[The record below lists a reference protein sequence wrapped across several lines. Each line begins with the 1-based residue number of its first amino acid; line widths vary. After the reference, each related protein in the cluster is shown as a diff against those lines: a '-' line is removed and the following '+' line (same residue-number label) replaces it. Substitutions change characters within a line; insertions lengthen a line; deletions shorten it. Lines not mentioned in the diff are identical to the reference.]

1 MRTGML
7 ALALVLGA
15 PLLGAQETAA
25 PRWTAK
31 EVRVVEGFNTPESVC
46 PDVDAGVVYV
56 SNVEALEGQY
66 WSNDRKCHISLL
78 TPEGGIS
85 QARWLDSTAESV
97 INGPKGMCRLGDYL
111 YFADISRLMR
121 ISTESS
127 GAVPEE
133 IQLPE
138 TRMLNDLATDGKYV
152 YVSDTGLGRVYRV
165 DETGEVTRLP
175 ALPGANGLAFHKGHL
190 FGVSWDQ
197 HEVFELDP
205 DGKELARPLGLAQHF
220 ASLDGIEA
228 LDDGSLIVSDFTGN
242 KVCVISPDGKTVG
255 TLVELESPADI
266 GLDRKRGLLYVPQF
280 MKDRVVICQLTRE

>member
-7 ALALVLGA
+7 AFALVLGA

-66 WSNDRKCHISLL
+66 WSNDRKGHISLL

-127 GAVPEE
+127 GAAPEE

-138 TRMLNDLATDGKYV
+138 TRMLNDLATDGKCV

-175 ALPGANGLAFHKGHL
+175 ALPGANGLAFHKGRL